1 MEKQIL
7 LKSKCLNLLITSTLA
22 LGLCSLTIPSLI
34 DVYATETETQTP
46 PTEGDGNMD
55 TGTGTDTPDAG
66 NNTGGDTGTDTGTGG
81 NQPVDSS
88 TGDGGTGS
96 TDPESGTNPTEPG
109 KDKTPTTPAPLP
121 PTTTVVPTTVQ
132 PVTTTVQPVTTTVA
146 PKQNTPVNYQP
157 YYPPVTQPST
167 NPNTIQTVQPT
178 QVKDDKPE
186 DDESM
191 IDLIQG
197 DYVCFNANIFKTE
210 KEADEFIKLVEK
222 DEAAKGNIRTM
233 KEVIKKD
240 FVLVRVF
247 YEDNADHKKKWILF
261 YVATQFKEQKEA
273 EKYIEENLMIYPD
286 VFFKGQVIKT
296 DDKFNV
302 VFGIRSTVNTQA
314 LTYKEDTLKIEY
326 LYPRQEY
333 KYKVKLNKET
343 MKFEDPIPEA
353 VEKAFPGK
361 FTFTS
366 QALTPDEEEV
376 TMTPVKDSENQVT
389 EETTTTGQ

>member
-1 MEKQIL
+1 MKKNLFTNAFIL
-7 LKSKCLNLLITSTLA
+7 SI
-22 LGLCSLTIPSLI
+22 LTFGAVINPIS
-34 DVYATETETQTP
+34 VVFSQTPETEVVADSPTGDNDAGTP
-46 PTEGDGNMD
+46 TDNTGEGGDGNTPSD
-55 TGTGTDTPDAG
+55 TNTGGENNTDGNGDTGDGTGTDNGTEGSESVTPPADNLG
-66 NNTGGDTGTDTGTGG
+66 PDGKPIETSTTTVSGTG
-81 NQPVDSS
+81 
-88 TGDGGTGS
+88 
-96 TDPESGTNPTEPG
+96 
-109 KDKTPTTPAPLP
+109 DKVTSTTP
-121 PTTTVVPTTVQ
+121 PTSTTVVPTNNNNTNTNTQ
-132 PVTTTVQPVTTTVA
+132 PI
-146 PKQNTPVNYQP
+146 YFEP
-157 YYPPVTQPST
+157 YIPPVSQPST
-167 NPNTIQTVQPT
+167 NPSTIQRVQPT
-178 QVKDDKPE
+178 QPPKEEDRPE
-186 DDESM
+186 DDESK

-210 KEADEFIKLVEK
+210 KEADEFIKLIEK

-261 YVATQFKEQKEA
+261 YVATQFKDQKEA
-273 EKYIEENLMIYPD
+273 EKYIEENLLIYPD

-296 DDKFNV
+296 DGKFNV
-302 VFGIRSTVNTQA
+302 VFGIRSTINTQA